1 MGIQGLIPFCEQA
14 TRPITIAE
22 IRGKTV
28 AIDSYCLLHRGAYSC
43 SDKLIK
49 KIKTSAHIDFA
60 MKFVMM
66 LLSVNITPIM
76 VFDGR

>member
-1 MGIQGLIPFCEQA
+1 MGISGLIPFCEQA
-14 TRPITIAE
+14 TRQITINQ

-28 AIDSYCLLHRGAYSC
+28 AVDSYCLLHRGAYSC

-60 MKFVMM
+60 MKFVLM
-66 LLSVNITPIM
+66 LQSVNIIPIM